1 MGIMGKTAGG
11 RTKQRKPK
19 PEELLSS
26 VIRET
31 APGAALEMLR
41 ANTPFILPSGT
52 AYLVLLVAADSMGG
66 LSKRQARDEDKG
78 QLIEMIAA
86 DRIHTIADAD
96 MLEQDVFGVIPDE
109 ESLETLSEF
118 SIITD
123 QAELGWA
130 IAYQRAG
137 TDAIIMD
144 QMGPATFAQARGV
157 LAGTIPLE
165 TAVGEKGWAEHSGIV
180 PLSDQVFA
188 SGASAPSPEPPTD
201 QMPAIQDDPGDEL
214 FESMGYVS
222 PSAQEE
228 VDDEPEFSDEVEFVA
243 EDQVDEFVEEPY
255 SAPSPAGSPVEAV
268 YDEPEVAF
276 HVDEDHDGYDDADYD
291 DDYAEDDGEVL
302 LADEAEAEAVLAR
315 RFASDDLDLQVRLDE
330 FEATFNIGAP
340 SVQIAVP
347 EGSTAWLGDQIAH
360 LTRQANAELVQTHA
374 AHEDSLRTLYVT
386 YMSRMA
392 EQIMRE
398 VSVEREGSR
407 YKAMSDDLDDGVRS
421 RRENKDEEIRERKQ
435 KIREDYEAQAE
446 EVGSQAALQAK
457 LQFKERNRTRMERE
471 QAEVA
476 VEVDRVIEDEF
487 TRATQAIFRVRKRDA
502 QLKFQV
508 GQTKIVTAI
517 AERRDELMEK
527 EAALLGQ
534 WQDRIQELI
543 EDNRV
548 ADKIHI
554 ETLQEHQRTSTVI
567 DDLRKE
573 QEAALAALRA
583 EHADRVEQLK
593 ASLGRAETEASEK
606 LRLREDELTRHLEIE
621 RTINSSKD
629 QRITSLIKQAAEAE
643 EAADQR
649 NANRI
654 EQLESDRE
662 AMGYDIDRLE
672 RGRNLMMLAFAGMSV
687 VFAGVGGVAGM
698 VLGVAIG

>member
-144 QMGPATFAQARGV
+144 QMGSATFAQARGV
-157 LAGTIPLE
+157 LAGTVPLE

-222 PSAQEE
+222 PSPQAE

-255 SAPSPAGSPVEAV
+255 AAPSPAVSATSPIEAEPAFDVETD
-268 YDEPEVAF
+268 YDE
-276 HVDEDHDGYDDADYD
+276 GYDQGDYD
-291 DDYAEDDGEVL
+291 GDYAEDDGETL
-302 LADEAEAEAVLAR
+302 LVDEAEVEAVLAR

-340 SVQIAVP
+340 SVQIVVP

-360 LTRQANAELVQTHA
+360 LTRQANAELAQTHA
-374 AHEDSLRTLYVT
+374 THEDALRTLYVT

-407 YKAMSDDLDDGVRS
+407 YKAMSDDLDDGVRA
-421 RRENKDEEIRERKQ
+421 RRENKDEEIRDRKQ

-446 EVGSQAALQAK
+446 EVGTQAALQAK

-527 EAALLGQ
+527 EAALLGK

-583 EHADRVEQLK
+583 EHTDRVRQLE
-593 ASLGRAETEASEK
+593 ASLGRAEAEASEK
-606 LRLREDELTRHLEIE
+606 LRLREEELTRHLEIE
-621 RTINSSKD
+621 RTINESKD
-629 QRITSLIKQAAEAE
+629 ERITGLVKQAAEAE
-643 EAADQR
+643 TAADQR